1 MGGHETVEPRPSVS
15 SYRQKFMHLGLDPSR
30 HGQIV
35 ARGKGSRGRTA
46 RGQTESTKPH
56 GPAKFGGRPVSARTL
71 RYKSIPRVAVRVV
84 PLYVA
89 EIVAE
94 VEMRTK
100 DVLIVKVALVAPAGT
115 VTLDGTLAAPLLLER
130 KT

>member
-1 MGGHETVEPRPSVS
+1 VSTCRPPPGVPPYYNS
-15 SYRQKFMHLGLDPSR
+15 
-30 HGQIV
+30 
-35 ARGKGSRGRTA
+35 
-46 RGQTESTKPH
+46 TE
-56 GPAKFGGRPVSARTL
+56 
-71 RYKSIPRVAVRVV
+71 RVAVRVV

-100 DVLIVKVALVAPAGT
+100 DVLTVKVALVAPAGT
-115 VTLDGTLAAPLLLER
+115 VTLDGTLAAPSLLER